1 MDRSQDITVKT
12 SDMMNQL
19 RVMVK
24 YGVKTRYYQNSYVS
38 SKQRTASTAAQQA
51 VNQVL
56 ANATEGVEFIGI
68 EDEDQERGCAGGAC
82 TI

>member
-1 MDRSQDITVKT
+1 MLEE
-12 SDMMNQL
+12 L
-19 RVMVK
+19 RTIVK

-51 VNQVL
+51 VSEVI
-56 ANATEGVEFIGI
+56 ASATEDVEFIGTVG
-68 EDEDQERGCAGGAC
+68 EEVERGCAGGAC